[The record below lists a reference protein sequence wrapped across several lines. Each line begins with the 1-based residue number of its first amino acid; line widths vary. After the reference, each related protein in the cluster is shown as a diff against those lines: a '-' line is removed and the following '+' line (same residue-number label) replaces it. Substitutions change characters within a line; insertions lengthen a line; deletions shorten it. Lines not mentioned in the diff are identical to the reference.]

1 VAALADSGASL
12 AVAVIAVAL
21 SIGAL
26 GATGLYAAWGVNPGV
41 QGEDPQQVEDDP
53 GFSDPDDSSP
63 SGGGLLG
70 SVRAGLNFLSST
82 VGYIGKLPGMLI
94 GVGVPAPFAQ
104 AFGAVALVTIS
115 WTFARFIRGVL

>member
-1 VAALADSGASL
+1 MVALADSGASL
-12 AVAVIAVAL
+12 AVALIAVAL
-21 SIGAL
+21 SVGAL
-26 GATGLYAAWGVNPGV
+26 GATGLFAAWNVDPSV
-41 QGEDPQQVEDDP
+41 EGEDPQEVEDDP

-70 SVRAGLNFLSST
+70 SVRAGLNFLSSA
-82 VGYIGKLPGMLI
+82 VGWVGRLPGMLI

-104 AFGAVALVTIS
+104 AFGAVALVTLS